1 MNERRFGLR
10 AASGL
15 SLFLTVAVFALMAL
29 LTVVLGAGVY
39 RSVVGRAE
47 VNHEARTAMAY
58 ITGKLRANTGSTT
71 LEKTEVG
78 NDMLVLNE
86 EIGGADYE
94 TRIYAHA
101 GALYEVFAA
110 ADIDFAPEEGQ
121 PIAALDGFSA
131 QMEESALRLTVR
143 AGGEDYT
150 AHVALWE

>member
-94 TRIYAHA
+94 TRIYAHE

-131 QMEESALRLTVR
+131 QMEENALRLTVR

>member
-1 MNERRFGLR
+1 MNERRVGLR

-47 VNHEARTAMAY
+47 VNHEVRTAMAY

-78 NDMLVLNE
+78 NDMLVLSE

-94 TRIYAHA
+94 TRIYAHE
-101 GALYEVFAA
+101 GTLYEVFAA

-131 QMEESALRLTVR
+131 QMEENALRLTVR

>member
-15 SLFLTVAVFALMAL
+15 SLFLVVAIFALMAL

-47 VNHEARTAMAY
+47 VNHEARTAVAY
-58 ITGKLRANTGSTT
+58 VTGKLRANTGSVE

-78 NDMLVLNE
+78 NDMLVLSE
-86 EIGGADYE
+86 AIGGTTYE
-94 TRIYAHA
+94 TRIYAHE
-101 GALYEVFAA
+101 GTLYEVFAA
-110 ADIDFAPEEGQ
+110 AGIDFAPGEGQ
-121 PIAALDGFSA
+121 PIAALEGFSA
-131 QMEESALRLTVR
+131 AREGDALRLTMR

-150 AHVALWE
+150 AHVALWG

>member
-39 RSVVGRAE
+39 RSVVSRAE
-47 VNHEARTAMAY
+47 TNHDARTAVAY

-78 NDMLVLNE
+78 NDMLVLSE

-94 TRIYAHA
+94 TRIYAHE

-121 PIAALDGFSA
+121 PIAALDGFSV
-131 QMEESALRLTVR
+131 QMEENALRLTVR

>member
-1 MNERRFGLR
+1 MNRRRFGLR
-10 AASGL
+10 TASGL
-15 SLFLTVAVFALMAL
+15 SIFLCVAIFALMAL

-78 NDMLVLNE
+78 NDMLVLSE

-94 TRIYAHA
+94 TRIYAHE

-121 PIAALDGFSA
+121 PIAALDGFSV
-131 QMEESALRLTVR
+131 QMEENALRLTVR

-150 AHVALWE
+150 AHVALWG

>member
-15 SLFLTVAVFALMAL
+15 SLFLIVAIFALMAL

-39 RSVVGRAE
+39 RSVVSRGE

-58 ITGKLRANTGSTT
+58 VTGKLRANTGEVS

-78 NDMLVLNE
+78 NDMLILSE
-86 EIGGADYE
+86 EIGGELYE
-94 TRIYAHA
+94 TRIYAHE
-101 GALYEVFAA
+101 GMLYEVFAS
-110 ADIDFAPEEGQ
+110 ADIAFAPEEGQ
-121 PIAALDGFSA
+121 PIAMLDSFCA
-131 QMEESALRLTVR
+131 EAEENTLRLTVR

>member
-1 MNERRFGLR
+1 MSERRFGRR

-15 SLFLTVAVFALMAL
+15 SLFLIVAIFALMAL

-39 RSVVGRAE
+39 RSVVDRGE

-58 ITGKLRANTGSTT
+58 VTGKLRANTGSTT

-78 NDMLVLNE
+78 NDMLVLSE

-94 TRIYAHA
+94 TRIYAHE

-121 PIAALDGFSA
+121 PIAALDGFSV
-131 QMEESALRLTVR
+131 QMEENALRLTVR

>member
-1 MNERRFGLR
+1 
-10 AASGL
+10 
-15 SLFLTVAVFALMAL
+15 
-29 LTVVLGAGVY
+29 
-39 RSVVGRAE
+39 
-47 VNHEARTAMAY
+47 MAY

-78 NDMLVLNE
+78 NDMLVLSE

-94 TRIYAHA
+94 TRIYAHE

-121 PIAALDGFSA
+121 PIAALDGFSV
-131 QMEESALRLTVR
+131 QMEENALRLTVR

>member
-78 NDMLVLNE
+78 NDMLVLSE

-94 TRIYAHA
+94 TRIYAHE
-101 GALYEVFAA
+101 GTLYEVFAA

-121 PIAALDGFSA
+121 PIAALDGFSV
-131 QMEESALRLTVR
+131 QMEENALRLTVR

>member
-39 RSVVGRAE
+39 RSVVDRAE

-58 ITGKLRANTGSTT
+58 VTGKLRANTGSTT

-78 NDMLVLNE
+78 NDMLVLSE

-94 TRIYAHA
+94 TRIYAHE

-143 AGGEDYT
+143 AGDEDYT
-150 AHVALWE
+150 AHVALWG